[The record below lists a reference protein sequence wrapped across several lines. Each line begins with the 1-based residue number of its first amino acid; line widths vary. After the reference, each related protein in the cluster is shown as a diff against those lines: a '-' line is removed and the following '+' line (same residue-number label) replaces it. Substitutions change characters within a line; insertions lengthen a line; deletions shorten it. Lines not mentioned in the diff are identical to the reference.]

1 MRWFWT
7 LFYLIIISLLTI
19 VIHADKVILK
29 NKDVIKGK
37 IKKIDNYY
45 LHIKTEFA
53 VMHIKKENISHY
65 IYETGI
71 QKKINVYTR
80 NGKLY
85 SGELLHQ
92 DKKTL
97 RIMINKKEYLISKDD
112 IERLDWHNTIFNPEK
127 TYKDLRYASLW
138 RSLLLPSWGQFYQ
151 GKKTKGFV
159 IASSMLF
166 FISGT
171 IYAKI
176 TVNDYLRRQTSPTFP
191 DSQLEQLEKNISNWD
206 KVYNIF
212 LTASIIG
219 WILNAIDSAVFA
231 PKPHFQSY
239 QLISLLPN
247 SHSGLWGIAI
257 TKKF

>member
-112 IERLDWHNTIFNPEK
+112 IERLDWHNTIFN
-127 TYKDLRYASLW
+127 T
-138 RSLLLPSWGQFYQ
+138 
-151 GKKTKGFV
+151 
-159 IASSMLF
+159 
-166 FISGT
+166 
-171 IYAKI
+171 
-176 TVNDYLRRQTSPTFP
+176 
-191 DSQLEQLEKNISNWD
+191 
-206 KVYNIF
+206 
-212 LTASIIG
+212 
-219 WILNAIDSAVFA
+219 
-231 PKPHFQSY
+231 
-239 QLISLLPN
+239 
-247 SHSGLWGIAI
+247 GL
-257 TKKF
+257 